1 MKNSIAERVCDFLKI
16 YPPFDLITFKKL
28 LEIAEEVVIVYL
40 EKGDTLFK
48 ADQPAN
54 EYFYIVRAG
63 AISLFHTDSNDNK
76 QELVTINDTGDIFG
90 VRPLIA
96 RENYKLTATANEETI
111 IYALPIKNFQSAT
124 ENNAKVY
131 EYLITAFATNAYDS
145 YTTEENNEIF
155 KDYLPN
161 TSQDIVNFQTAN
173 YTKTPI
179 TCPIGSTLQEAA
191 CLMRTYKIG
200 CIIVVDHKKPVGIIT
215 NSDIKNKI
223 ATGEYPINTSV
234 SNIMSS
240 PVITAKKNL
249 TVADGQLKM
258 IKNNISHLCIT
269 KDGTVNSRLI
279 GVLTHHDVLVTLGNT
294 PSVILKEIKR
304 ANRTKKLRLARLK
317 ANTLLK
323 GYLEQNIPLT
333 HIINV
338 ISEINDAVIIRAIEI
353 ALKKMPTPPPVP
365 FSWLA
370 LGSQGR
376 REQLLFTDQDNALVF
391 EDVPED
397 KYEETQAYFLQLA
410 KYITKSLNKI
420 GFEYCEADMMANN
433 PEWCKSISKWKTQF
447 QNWIL
452 SPDDKAILL
461 SSIFFDYSR
470 IYGSEKLVDDL
481 SESIFEALEGSSLF
495 YKFLGKEA
503 IKSPTPL
510 GIFKQFLVEQNGEQ
524 KDLFN
529 IKSRG
534 LMPLIDAARLLVLSN
549 QIKNV
554 NSTYLRFEKMA
565 EIDPNNKELYE
576 SCAYAFKALSKFK
589 TKQGLLHNNSGKF
602 IKLETLTKEEKL
614 KLKRCFKPIQD
625 IQETL
630 KLRFDLKNF
639 I

>member
-16 YPPFDLITFKKL
+16 YPPFDLIKFDKL
-28 LEIAEEVVIVYL
+28 LEIAEETVIIYL

-63 AISLFHTDSNDNK
+63 AISLFHIENNT

-90 VRPLIA
+90 LRPLVA
-96 RENYKLTATANEETI
+96 RENYKLTAAANEETI

-124 ENNAKVY
+124 ENNAAVY
-131 EYLITAFATNAYDS
+131 QYLITAFATNAYDS
-145 YTTEENNEIF
+145 YTNEENNAIF

-173 YTKTPI
+173 YTKAPI
-179 TCPIGSTLQEAA
+179 TCTTTSTLQEAA
-191 CLMRTYKIG
+191 TLMSTYKIG
-200 CIIVVDHKKPVGIIT
+200 CIIIVDEHRNPAGIIT

-223 ATGEYPINTSV
+223 ATGKFPISTAV
-234 SNIMSS
+234 TNIMSS
-240 PVITAKKNL
+240 PVITAKKGL

-258 IKNNISHLCIT
+258 IKNSIGHLCIT
-269 KDGTVNSRLI
+269 KDGTVNSKLI
-279 GVLTHHDVLVTLGNT
+279 GVLTHHDVLVTLGST

-304 ANRTKKLRLARLK
+304 ANRTKKLRVARLK

-323 GYLEQNIPLT
+323 SYLEQNIPLS
-333 HIINV
+333 HIIII
-338 ISEINDAVIIRAIEI
+338 ISEINDAVTIRAIEI
-353 ALKKMPTPPPVP
+353 AIKKMPTPPPGP

-376 REQLLFTDQDNALVF
+376 KEQLLFTDQDNALAF
-391 EDVPED
+391 ADVPD
-397 KYEETQAYFLQLA
+397 DVYEETQAYFLQLS
-410 KYITKSLNKI
+410 KYVNKSLYKI

-433 PEWCKSISKWKTQF
+433 PEWCKSLSKWKTQF
-447 QNWIL
+447 QDWIL
-452 SPDDKAILL
+452 SPDNKAILL

-470 IYGSEKLVDDL
+470 IYGDQSLVDTL
-481 SESIFEALEGSSLF
+481 SESIFEALENSSLF
-495 YKFLGKEA
+495 YKFLGSEA
-503 IKSPTPL
+503 IKSPSPL
-510 GIFKQFLVEQNGEQ
+510 GVFKKFVVEQNGEQ
-524 KDLFN
+524 KNLFN

-534 LMPLIDAARLLVLSN
+534 LMPLIDAARLLALSN

-554 NSTYLRFEKMA
+554 NNTYERFEKMA
-565 EIDPNNKELYE
+565 EIDPTNKELYE
-576 SCAYAFKALSKFK
+576 SCSYAFKALSKFK
-589 TKQGLLHNNSGKF
+589 TKQGLLHHNSGKF
-602 IKLETLTKEEKL
+602 IKLETLSKEEKL
-614 KLKRCFKPIQD
+614 KLKRCFKPIHD

-630 KLRFDLKNF
+630 KVRFDLKNF